1 MEVEQEFNFKLSAY
15 EVIMLSQLIAKVIKG
30 SKQMGFVK
38 DFTDKEFEF
47 LEELHLLLS
56 GEEPQQTQQVFIPAE
71 RGTAIGTDRIE
82 I

>member
-30 SKQMGFVK
+30 SKRMGFVK

-56 GEEPQQTQQVFIPAE
+56 GEEPKQQEVFIPAE